1 MGGEDGSGP
10 RGFSILGANTVRILL
25 GTLVAFIA
33 LVLVSLVVFWY
44 QGCPKGGFRCRDGAC
59 LPRNRWCDNATDCL
73 DGEDESAENCLLP
86 PGQSPELIMELLD
99 SMRKCDL
106 CVCPRWSSLANC
118 EPQPKD
124 NTSIGECKTRHDVL
138 PRPFPRPFFRN
149 PRSDRP
155 LTSPANHFAAHAP
168 PTKEGELGDFDDKRE
183 HKSSRSRVG
192 RQPAGPSSS
201 GLRRRRGYP
210 EGEIG
215 LRTVWKFDLP
225 RVMHFKALRSFND
238 VEDSQNKEYG
248 DMATKPTRRNKNK
261 IYEGLTRTRKFA
273 TQDTASSQK
282 LTSDPLACDTPFVD
296 TALCGGVLQDETDAR
311 HSISGTGPL
320 GSLSVSH
327 AFPTNTGIPSNNNIN
342 KTTFKNMIHKLPQ
355 ILKTTPPKSIHTL
368 EASASSPTA
377 LNEVGKA
384 ISRAGLNSQKFEHGK
399 KRITEKN
406 ETGFAEKQNSVRFD
420 PAGGSCPPWSRL
432 CRPKKRERRYLSSGV
447 PQMAHGHVGAR
458 SNLKPFPKRRL
469 EDSLY
474 NILLRRGQGT
484 ALPPLKDLEGPL
496 ILNMRRVEHHNE
508 TRSAYDAE
516 EVVDPEIN
524 DCFCE
529 YSSQLKCLGKRITRI
544 PSGVVGNVTWFIVR
558 MSSVR
563 HLDIDVMAQYPSLR
577 IMSLEENHLTSIPR
591 GVFFNQNVLKHLYMS
606 KNHIKYLHKDSC
618 QGLRSLLTFF
628 LDKNGL
634 EFAELSCFMHTPS
647 LVTLNLAYN
656 RLSLRRQRFPPLPG
670 LRHVFLHDNKIA
682 NIDNLF
688 TNITSITTLQLNNN
702 RIRVIRCQ
710 AFSALQHLRSVDLSG
725 NPLTTVQDIFTGLKA
740 LRVLN
745 LMDLELQDIDERHF
759 LSMVE
764 LKLAYFKTFRYC
776 SYVPRVLQCLPSTDG
791 VSNGRDMMGWVV
803 LRAAVWVVAALTLA
817 GNLAVIGCRAISKED
832 NKILK
837 LFIKNLAAADLLMGV
852 YLVILGVQDLK
863 TRGSFREEALAWASS
878 YTCTFTGILG
888 LVSSETSV
896 FILTFMSLERYLFI
910 RQPLEARTLSE
921 RSARVCLFFIWLTSV
936 FLAVFPAIWIK
947 SFYESGAMCI
957 PLHVTEPY
965 LAGWQYSAFIFLGI
979 NTLSMAV
986 ILGAYAG
993 LFFNIMVTRTS
1004 TPLSGGESRFAL
1016 RFFFIV
1022 ITNCVCWLPI
1032 ACVKAAALA
1041 NIEVHSGVYA
1051 WLVVLV
1057 LPINS
1062 AINPILY
1069 TFSTSKFQSQMS
1081 TLRSV
1086 FRAARNRQDSATD
1099 TDVLRYSSSRSWGS
1113 TAQYIVNHAHLPPL
1127 RAHNGSQNG
1136 PAVLIRERVDR
1147 RASAHGFCQR
1157 RSTCD
1162 SSCGLKD
1169 PLAKDAPSSNGIASP
1184 EKDLSPGRHLTL
1196 SAKVSQVRSAS
1207 LRERANDVSTSP
1219 GSRGRLPLF
1228 KLELGGRR
1236 TPPST
1241 EASCRE
1247 AEGEHTPADG
1257 QEYKDICLEAH
1268 LSSHK
1273 TPQPRE
1279 IIAPPES
1286 SSNVEGAPIYVGC
1299 CATSSSDNQNADVLR
1314 LNLTLCYNSDA
1325 TQPPRRTSSSSGIR
1339 RNSDTKYSLPSARA
1353 KTTSAAH
1360 TVPETNQTPWH
1371 SPFPIVTSLAPLPR
1385 RSSWSEF
1392 SSSVSASRD

>member
-1 MGGEDGSGP
+1 
-10 RGFSILGANTVRILL
+10 
-25 GTLVAFIA
+25 
-33 LVLVSLVVFWY
+33 
-44 QGCPKGGFRCRDGAC
+44 
-59 LPRNRWCDNATDCL
+59 
-73 DGEDESAENCLLP
+73 
-86 PGQSPELIMELLD
+86 
-99 SMRKCDL
+99 
-106 CVCPRWSSLANC
+106 
-118 EPQPKD
+118 
-124 NTSIGECKTRHDVL
+124 
-138 PRPFPRPFFRN
+138 
-149 PRSDRP
+149 
-155 LTSPANHFAAHAP
+155 
-168 PTKEGELGDFDDKRE
+168 
-183 HKSSRSRVG
+183 
-192 RQPAGPSSS
+192 
-201 GLRRRRGYP
+201 
-210 EGEIG
+210 
-215 LRTVWKFDLP
+215 
-225 RVMHFKALRSFND
+225 
-238 VEDSQNKEYG
+238 
-248 DMATKPTRRNKNK
+248 
-261 IYEGLTRTRKFA
+261 
-273 TQDTASSQK
+273 
-282 LTSDPLACDTPFVD
+282 
-296 TALCGGVLQDETDAR
+296 
-311 HSISGTGPL
+311 
-320 GSLSVSH
+320 
-327 AFPTNTGIPSNNNIN
+327 
-342 KTTFKNMIHKLPQ
+342 
-355 ILKTTPPKSIHTL
+355 
-368 EASASSPTA
+368 
-377 LNEVGKA
+377 
-384 ISRAGLNSQKFEHGK
+384 
-399 KRITEKN
+399 
-406 ETGFAEKQNSVRFD
+406 
-420 PAGGSCPPWSRL
+420 
-432 CRPKKRERRYLSSGV
+432 
-447 PQMAHGHVGAR
+447 
-458 SNLKPFPKRRL
+458 
-469 EDSLY
+469 
-474 NILLRRGQGT
+474 
-484 ALPPLKDLEGPL
+484 
-496 ILNMRRVEHHNE
+496 
-508 TRSAYDAE
+508 
-516 EVVDPEIN
+516 
-524 DCFCE
+524 
-529 YSSQLKCLGKRITRI
+529 
-544 PSGVVGNVTWFIVR
+544 
-558 MSSVR
+558 
-563 HLDIDVMAQYPSLR
+563 
-577 IMSLEENHLTSIPR
+577 
-591 GVFFNQNVLKHLYMS
+591 
-606 KNHIKYLHKDSC
+606 
-618 QGLRSLLTFF
+618 
-628 LDKNGL
+628 
-634 EFAELSCFMHTPS
+634 
-647 LVTLNLAYN
+647 
-656 RLSLRRQRFPPLPG
+656 
-670 LRHVFLHDNKIA
+670 
-682 NIDNLF
+682 
-688 TNITSITTLQLNNN
+688 
-702 RIRVIRCQ
+702 
-710 AFSALQHLRSVDLSG
+710 
-725 NPLTTVQDIFTGLKA
+725 
-740 LRVLN
+740 
-745 LMDLELQDIDERHF
+745 MDLDLQDIDERHF
-759 LSMVE
+759 LSMEE

-803 LRAAVWVVAALTLA
+803 LRVAVWVVAALTLS

-863 TRGSFREEALAWASS
+863 TRGSFRAEALAWASS

-921 RSARVCLFFIWLTSV
+921 RSARVCLFFIWMTSI

-1113 TAQYIVNHAHLPPL
+1113 AAQYIVNHAHLPPL

-1136 PAVLIRERVDR
+1136 PAVLIREKVDR

-1157 RSTCD
+1157 RSTGD
-1162 SSCGLKD
+1162 SNCVLKD

-1184 EKDLSPGRHLTL
+1184 EKDLSPGRHLAL
-1196 SAKVSQVRSAS
+1196 SARVSQVRSS
-1207 LRERANDVSTSP
+1207 SPGERTNDVSASP

-1236 TPPST
+1236 TLPST
-1241 EASCRE
+1241 EASCRD
-1247 AEGEHTPADG
+1247 AEGEHAPADG

-1268 LSSHK
+1268 LSRHK
-1273 TPQPRE
+1273 APRPRE
-1279 IIAPPES
+1279 ITAPSE

-1325 TQPPRRTSSSSGIR
+1325 AQPPRRTSSSSGVR
-1339 RNSDTKYSLPSARA
+1339 RNSDSKYSLPSSRA
-1353 KTTSAAH
+1353 KTTMAAH

-1371 SPFPIVTSLAPLPR
+1371 SPFPTATSLAPLPR